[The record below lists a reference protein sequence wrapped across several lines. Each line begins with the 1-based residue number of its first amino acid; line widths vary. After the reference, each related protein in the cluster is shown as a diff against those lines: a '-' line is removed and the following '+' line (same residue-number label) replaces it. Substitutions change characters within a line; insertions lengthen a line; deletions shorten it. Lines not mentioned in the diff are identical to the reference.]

1 MSILPVPATL
11 YLAAESPLVEDK
23 VRQLIGGLNLA
34 TNQPFDGVWSLTLDD
49 HNITAFASAA
59 RGRFDKQD
67 LLATRCRLLG
77 GDPTVAD
84 LMRSVTLG
92 SFLDWIDGQWLS
104 AMLAE
109 KRLVSHFQPIVCLK
123 DPGRIFAY
131 ECLLRGIDGGE
142 LVSPLRLY
150 QAARATGA
158 VDRLDAAA
166 RITAIQ
172 SAARSGVQAD
182 IFVNF
187 CPRAIRQPH
196 ECLEETVWAASASG
210 VPPERFVF
218 EVVESDEIADVDQ
231 LVRILD
237 YLRNAGCRV
246 ALDDLGAGYSSLN
259 LLTRIKPDYVK
270 LDMGLIRRVDTDQ
283 YKARVAGKL
292 LELARELHVK
302 TVVEGVETP
311 GELRWSQEH
320 GADYAQGYL
329 IARPAAVP
337 PLSALARP
345 AGKVPPTENYLAP
358 ALFAG
363 AR

>member
-1 MSILPVPATL
+1 MSILPASATL

-23 VRQLIGGLNLA
+23 VRLLA
-34 TNQPFDGVWSLTLDD
+34 ARWDSAPSHPFDGVWSLTLNDG
-49 HNITAFASAA
+49 NITAFSAAA
-59 RGRFDKQD
+59 RGAFDKQE
-67 LLATRCRLLG
+67 LAATRCRMLG
-77 GDPTVAD
+77 GEPTEAE
-84 LMRSVTLG
+84 LMRSDTLG
-92 SFLDWIDGQWLS
+92 AFLDWIDGQWLG

-109 KRLVSHFQPIVCLK
+109 RRLTTHFQPIVCLQ
-123 DPGRIFAY
+123 DPSRVFAY
-131 ECLLRGIDGGE
+131 ECLLRGIDGSE

-150 QAARATGA
+150 EAARATGA
-158 VDRLDAAA
+158 LDRLDAAA

-172 SAARSGVQAD
+172 SAARAGVEAN

-187 CPRAIRQPH
+187 CPRAIRQPQ
-196 ECLEETVWAASASG
+196 ECLEETVWSAAASGIPA
-210 VPPERFVF
+210 ERFVF
-218 EVVESDEIADVDQ
+218 EVVESDEIEDVDQ

-259 LLTRIKPDYVK
+259 LLTRIKPDFVK

-292 LELARELHVK
+292 LELARDLHVK

-337 PLSALARP
+337 PVSSLAP
-345 AGKVPPTENYLAP
+345 AGIALPVENYLP
-358 ALFAG
+358 PTMFAG